1 MSISTSRRW
10 RMKNASVALTVA
22 LSAVA
27 TGCLDGLDPP
37 FDADATELE
46 CSRDPDERY
55 LSAAGSLTRNGVA
68 LSDGDPPA
76 AIQVVHDS
84 EDEPGLAVIGSSEE
98 GDYQF
103 YILNFS
109 AIAEGTTEV
118 VRSSIEEP
126 AGVRLVIELERRSL
140 GSVAL
145 DSLEGEITFDTVADD
160 ELSGHFR
167 AAFGTL
173 TDRFQ
178 GCFHVDVVSTDVAP
192 E

>member
-10 RMKNASVALTVA
+10 RMRSVSGGLAALLIA
-22 LSAVA
+22 AA

-37 FDADATELE
+37 FDAEATELE
-46 CSRDPDERY
+46 CSGDPEERY
-55 LSAAGSLTRNGVA
+55 LSAAGSLVSNGVA

-84 EDEPGLAVIGSSEE
+84 EDEPGLAVIGSSQE

-103 YILNFS
+103 YILNFP
-109 AIAEGTTEV
+109 AIVEGTTEV

-126 AGVRLVIELERRSL
+126 DGVRLVIELERRSL

-145 DSLEGEITFDTVADD
+145 DSLEGEITFETVSDE

-173 TDRFQ
+173 TDKFQ
-178 GCFHVDVVSTDVAP
+178 GCFHVDVVSTDAASR
-192 E
+192 

>member
-10 RMKNASVALTVA
+10 RMRSASAFAVALIA
-22 LSAVA
+22 AA

-37 FDADATELE
+37 FDAEATELE
-46 CSRDPDERY
+46 CSGDPEERY
-55 LSAAGSLTRNGVA
+55 LSAAGSLVSNGVA

-84 EDEPGLAVIGSSEE
+84 EDEPGLAVIGSSQE

-103 YILNFS
+103 YILNFP
-109 AIAEGTTEV
+109 AIVEGTTEV

-126 AGVRLVIELERRSL
+126 DGVRLVIELERRSL

-145 DSLEGEITFDTVADD
+145 DSLEGEITFETVSDE

-173 TDRFQ
+173 TDKFQ
-178 GCFHVDVVSTDVAP
+178 GCFHVDVVSTDAASR
-192 E
+192 